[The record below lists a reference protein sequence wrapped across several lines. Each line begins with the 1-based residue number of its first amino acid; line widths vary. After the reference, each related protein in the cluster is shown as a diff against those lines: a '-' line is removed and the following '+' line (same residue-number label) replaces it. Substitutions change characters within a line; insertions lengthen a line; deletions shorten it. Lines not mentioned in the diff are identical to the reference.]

1 MHIVFVT
8 NELATISNSA
18 GGLASFTA
26 NMARIFY
33 KHGHE
38 VSIVLE
44 TTKDEHLQF
53 EPEINLV
60 SNYVELNNWKRMDKL
75 AGILKYVC
83 KDSRDEIRKFLL
95 NIYKSK
101 HIKHAIDEI
110 NKQSKIDIIHYC
122 SGGADAL
129 RARKNIP
136 YCIRLSSFSIMCKW
150 ANQPNGELNF
160 DGQRTLKEKLTDYVV
175 CRSKY
180 VISPSNLVAQF
191 AKDYYDLKV
200 TVLESPYIM
209 ENQQWNYGKY
219 NSLDMKDKKYILYF
233 GTLKYLKGIM
243 VIADLIFDLLERYPE
258 IYMVLAGN
266 SYNVFDEY
274 GNPIKAHELIINRAG
289 KYSNRVIYTGG
300 LPREQLYPFIQNA
313 ELCLLPS
320 RIENLSNACIEA
332 MAMGKIVVATNGA
345 SYEQLIEDG
354 VSGFLCERDNPDSF
368 LKGIDRALGM
378 SENEKINMSKNAVE
392 VTNRLSPDNIYERY
406 LEYYQRV
413 IRDWNK

>member
-8 NELATISNSA
+8 SELATENNSS

-33 KHGHE
+33 KHGHK

-53 EPEINLV
+53 DPEIDLK
-60 SNYVELNNWKRMDKL
+60 SNYVELNKWKRMDKI
-75 AGILKYVC
+75 AGVLKYVC
-83 KDSRDEIRKFLL
+83 KDSKDEIRKLQI

-101 HIKHAIDEI
+101 HVKYLINEI
-110 NKQSKIDIIHYC
+110 NKQNKIDIIHY
-122 SGGADAL
+122 SGGNVAL
-129 RARKNIP
+129 MASKNIP
-136 YCIRLSSFSIMCKW
+136 YCIRLSSISIMCKW
-150 ANQPNGELNF
+150 ATQPNGKISY

-175 CRSKY
+175 CKSKY

-191 AKDYYDLKV
+191 AKDYFNIRV
-200 TVLESPYIM
+200 TVIESPYIM
-209 ENQQWNYGKY
+209 ENQQWDYDKY
-219 NSLDMKDKKYILYF
+219 DSLEMKDKKYILYF
-233 GTLKYLKGIM
+233 GSLKYLKGVM

-266 SYNVFDEY
+266 SNDVLDEN
-274 GNPIKAHELIINRAG
+274 GNPIKAHELIFNRAG

-300 LPREQLYPFIQNA
+300 LPREQLYPFVQNA

-345 SYEQLIEDG
+345 SYEQLIEDR
-354 VSGFLCERDNPDSF
+354 VSGLLCERDNPESF
-368 LKGIDRALGM
+368 FEAIEEVLHMGEDEKKAM
-378 SENEKINMSKNAVE
+378 SEKAVE
-392 VTNRLSPDNIYERY
+392 VTKRLSPDNIYEKY
-406 LEYYQRV
+406 LEYYQKV
-413 IRDWNK
+413 ISEWRR